1 MTLRIYW
8 FRLILTEHKFQ
19 ALSLEIPEVSLP
31 ALLTADH
38 HGTVPSAK
46 NIEPGHGVFNSAR
59 LVGQIIHMY
68 EKSDAILTRSPP
80 LPAQ

>member
-1 MTLRIYW
+1 MTQ
-8 FRLILTEHKFQ
+8 HKIQ
-19 ALSLEIPEVSLP
+19 ALSLVIPEVSLP

-46 NIEPGHGVFNSAR
+46 NINIEPGHGVFNSAR

-80 LPAQ
+80 LPAQWL